1 MTLKVFTGKNQ
12 ASNQAEN
19 SFFRAFAS
27 SLAAVFESENRE
39 GLLLGH
45 PVSLDDPSLQMDCLL
60 ITTAGL
66 VIIDFKDTKNAV
78 IHLPSEDHFRSAQW
92 QAETLNTGEFHTV
105 RGGYAKNPFEQL
117 LKKFSRL
124 SSVVERIAPS
134 VPIFSHVVF
143 HGRVKVSGEIPGKYA
158 GKFSIDDAT
167 NYTQLILDS
176 VNLRPML
183 TSNQIQ
189 QIFSRF
195 EVRPYTEVVSLK
207 PELVENIE
215 DVAELSLQLRKLESL
230 AEQTAQEHRAAQN
243 LLREN
248 RVRGED
254 LVKSQQLV
262 ADSQTRAERAQ
273 ADAQALLEEFEQKNK
288 ALQTAQEIRLGKE
301 AEAHIQRSKTHR
313 SYVGLVI
320 ALTVCVP
327 LIAAALY
334 FLIQSE
340 TQRQEISASK
350 LAAQH
355 SGQECI
361 PVEELNAT
369 FIGDKNI
376 CVALIVNEVI
386 SRGGYPTLKSNN
398 NDNFQVYVASK
409 SLFSITEGR
418 QQFVGKR
425 LEVRGD
431 VTKYEDQLQVTVNK
445 ASQISVTK

>member
-12 ASNQAEN
+12 ATNQAEN

-27 SLAAVFESENRE
+27 SLAAVFENENRE

-60 ITTAGL
+60 ITPAGL
-66 VIIDFKDTKNAV
+66 VIVDFKDTKNAV
-78 IHLPSEDHFRSAQW
+78 IHLPSEDQFRSAQW
-92 QAETLNTGEFHTV
+92 QAESLNTGDFHTV
-105 RGGYAKNPFEQL
+105 QGGYAKNPFEQL

-124 SSVVERIAPS
+124 SSIVERIAPS

-158 GKFSIDDAT
+158 GKFSIDDGT

-176 VNLRPML
+176 VNLRPTL

-189 QIFSRF
+189 QIFARF
-195 EVRPYTEVVSLK
+195 HVRPYSDVVSLK
-207 PELVENIE
+207 PEMVEHIE

-230 AEQTAQEHRAAQN
+230 AEQTALEHREAQN
-243 LLREN
+243 LLRVN
-248 RVRGED
+248 QARGED
-254 LVKSQQLV
+254 LAKSQRLV
-262 ADSQTRAERAQ
+262 DDSQARAERAQ
-273 ADAQALLEEFEQKNK
+273 ADAQALFEEFEQKNK
-288 ALQTAQEIRLGKE
+288 ALETAREIRLGKE
-301 AEAHIQRSKTHR
+301 AEVHIERSKTRR

-320 ALTVCVP
+320 ALLVIVP
-327 LIAAALY
+327 LIAAAAY
-334 FLIQSE
+334 FLVQSE
-340 TQRQEISASK
+340 NVRQETTAAK

-355 SGQECI
+355 NGQVCV
-361 PVEELNAT
+361 PVEELNST
-369 FIGDKNI
+369 FVGDKNV
-376 CVALIVNEVI
+376 CVVLTVNDVI

-409 SLFSITEGR
+409 SLFSIAEGK
-418 QQFVGKR
+418 QQFLGKR

-431 VTKYEDQLQVTVNK
+431 VTKYEDQLQVTVTKSN
-445 ASQISVTK
+445 QITLVK